1 MRYAQKRDSNE
12 AEIVQALEAI
22 GATVQRLDIF
32 DLLVGYRGRSHL
44 IEVKNPLGK
53 NKLTDVQIEFIKTWR
68 GSPLHIVRDVETA
81 IDIITR

>member
-22 GATVQRLDIF
+22 GATVIRLDVF
-32 DLLVGYRGRSHL
+32 DLLVGYRSKTHMME
-44 IEVKNPLGK
+44 IKNPAGM
-53 NKLTDVQIEFIKTWR
+53 NKLTQSQIDIIDTWK